1 MTLNRIK
8 NHVLVSLS
16 WISTV
21 QYLFIK
27 MTIYSFVGGLTN
39 GDTRVEKNIVSGI
52 NCVYIMG
59 FSKNRPYPH
68 FVEDIHSQKLY
79 PSGIPSKLSPPPE
92 IFHCFFPFHLL
103 EFHQNSYHPLEFS
116 CSFSSIPGI
125 FKIQN
130 APEFCYPQLGWGK
143 DSVHVIYVRCTL
155 TLRIFWEKYGSNIR
169 RHVKSQ

>member
-1 MTLNRIK
+1 MTLYRIK

-59 FSKNRPYPH
+59 FSKNSPYPRPCWR
-68 FVEDIHSQKLY
+68 Y
-79 PSGIPSKLSPPPE
+79 PFSETVPLWNYIKTFTTPWNFSLFFSFPPPGIPSKLLPP
-92 IFHCFFPFHLL
+92 
-103 EFHQNSYHPLEFS
+103 
-116 CSFSSIPGI
+116 PGI
-125 FKIQN
+125 FLLFFLHPRDFQNSKYPGILLSSIWVGGGFCTCNLRSLYSDTPDLLRKI
-130 APEFCYPQLGWGK
+130 W
-143 DSVHVIYVRCTL
+143 I
-155 TLRIFWEKYGSNIR
+155 
-169 RHVKSQ
+169 